1 MTDRELALFLRW
13 LLKHYTI
20 KTTDDGFFYWVD
32 SMGIEILP
40 ETIINDYKT
49 EQEIEFY
56 KRELEIEK
64 NRIKQPKKD

>member
-1 MTDRELALFLRW
+1 MC
-13 LLKHYTI
+13 
-20 KTTDDGFFYWVD
+20 
-32 SMGIEILP
+32 IEILP

-64 NRIKQPKKD
+64 NRIKQTKKN